1 MRVHPAG
8 SGPGR
13 RAASSPRT
21 RGFTLIELIMVVTL
35 LGILSA
41 IAIPRLRG
49 AAVRAHAA
57 HVISD
62 FSTVRLA
69 GIQYHAETSGDLP
82 DTAPAGTVPVDLE
95 YLLPDGFEFS
105 YENVTYRW
113 RRWTVTLPD
122 GQNYTAGLEL
132 TSPDPEILAEI
143 LELYQGEFA
152 FGSANLITLII

>member
-1 MRVHPAG
+1 MAYPRSTRRTRTATR
-8 SGPGR
+8 GR
-13 RAASSPRT
+13 RPG
-21 RGFTLIELIMVVTL
+21 GFTLIELIMVVTV

-49 AAVRAHAA
+49 ATMRAHAA
-57 HVISD
+57 HVIAD

-82 DTAPAGTVPVDLE
+82 DTAAPGVVPQDLE

-105 YENVTYRW
+105 YETVTYRW
-113 RRWTVTLPD
+113 RRWTVSLPD
-122 GQNYTAGLEL
+122 GQNYAAGLEL

-143 LELYQGEFA
+143 LKLYQGEFA